1 MLELD
6 PTITTGGVS
15 TVGDV
20 GGREAALRSGAVPS
34 PSAKTTKQSAIDKL
48 INYLTFQGPVS
59 LALDFN
65 LLEGTLAAAAAV
77 AAAAAAGIRTWAASA
92 GGASAAG
99 GEGAEAA
106 EGIRR
111 FLISTG

>member
-65 LLEGTLAAAAAV
+65 LLEGTLAAAAA
-77 AAAAAAGIRTWAASA
+77 AAAGIRTWAASA

-99 GEGAEAA
+99 GEGGEGAEAA

>member
-1 MLELD
+1 M
-6 PTITTGGVS
+6 
-15 TVGDV
+15 GDV

-65 LLEGTLAAAAAV
+65 LLEGTLAAAAA
-77 AAAAAAGIRTWAASA
+77 AAAAAGIRTWAASA

-99 GEGAEAA
+99 GEGGEGAEAA